1 MEEENSG
8 SEENKSS
15 EEVGKESEE
24 KSEVRIDN
32 NPDKIRVSEVK
43 EKVQKNPWVVSTW
56 IFVIISIVLLV
67 MVFRGGLGDG
77 TVGTG
82 NVISA
87 DEASDLLME
96 YLNSRTGGGVEYIS
110 YEDLGNIYEVNVEYQ
125 GQELPVFI
133 TKDGEYF
140 VQGAV
145 PLSVLNSD
153 VPDNSSNTPTQT
165 PTDVPKSDKPV
176 VELFVMTHCP
186 YGTQAEKGFVP
197 TIETLGDTIDS
208 SVKFVHYFLH
218 APEEEET
225 PRQIC
230 IREEQP
236 DKFVDYLKCFLEDG
250 EAERCLEE
258 VGIDQTK
265 LNECIDTNAEGYYD
279 TDSVLSEGYGVR
291 GSPTLV
297 VNGVIANSG
306 RSSAA
311 YLDTICSAFNEAPEE
326 CLEEL
331 SAANP
336 SAGFGYNT
344 DGTPSAASAA
354 QC

>member
-1 MEEENSG
+1 M
-8 SEENKSS
+8 
-15 EEVGKESEE
+15 
-24 KSEVRIDN
+24 I
-32 NPDKIRVSEVK
+32 
-43 EKVQKNPWVVSTW
+43 
-56 IFVIISIVLLV
+56 
-67 MVFRGGLGDG
+67 
-77 TVGTG
+77 
-82 NVISA
+82 
-87 DEASDLLME
+87 
-96 YLNSRTGGGVEYIS
+96 
-110 YEDLGNIYEVNVEYQ
+110 
-125 GQELPVFI
+125 
-133 TKDGEYF
+133 
-140 VQGAV
+140 
-145 PLSVLNSD
+145 
-153 VPDNSSNTPTQT
+153 
-165 PTDVPKSDKPV
+165 
-176 VELFVMTHCP
+176 
-186 YGTQAEKGFVP
+186 
-197 TIETLGDTIDS
+197 
-208 SVKFVHYFLH
+208 
-218 APEEEET
+218 
-225 PRQIC
+225 
-230 IREEQP
+230 
-236 DKFVDYLKCFLEDG
+236 EDG